1 VSTDTAPRRAIVLG
15 GGGVLGFAWT
25 LGALAAVQEFAGFDA
40 RDVDVTV
47 GTSAGAVAAGLLG
60 CGLSVEE
67 LCRHHQG
74 IATPDDPVIPYAYD
88 GTGASLPPRPKLRP
102 AAPRLT
108 LDGLRH
114 PRRMTPLV
122 ALSGL
127 LPEGAGTLEPVH
139 ALLTQVCADTGY
151 SDRWPERPRPWI
163 VTVDYSTGSRVVF
176 GKDDFAPRRDGSARA
191 VRRAR
196 LADAVTASSSI
207 PGWYPPTVIDSVP
220 YVDGGVASNASVDLL
235 IGTAVDEVFVL
246 APMGG
251 AGADRPRTA
260 VQRIERAVRR
270 TIARTIARDATAL
283 RARGVRVR
291 VIEPQPEDLAVM
303 GLNLMDAAPRRDVLE
318 TARRTAAEQLRRQR
332 ISTGASQGG
341 SAGDGAADGRQA
353 SGGGA

>member
-1 VSTDTAPRRAIVLG
+1 MSPEPTPRRAIVLG

-25 LGALAAVQEFAGFDA
+25 LGALAAVQECAGFDV

-47 GTSAGAVAAGLLG
+47 GTSAGAVAAGLIG

-74 IATPDDPVIPYAYD
+74 IPTPDDPVIPYAYD
-88 GTGASLPPRPKLRP
+88 GTGASLPPCPKLRP
-102 AAPRLT
+102 AAPRLA

-114 PRRMTPLV
+114 PRRMAPLV

-127 LPEGAGTLEPVH
+127 LPEGAGTLQPVH

-151 SDRWPERPRPWI
+151 AERWPERPRPWI

-176 GKDDFAPRRDGSARA
+176 GRDDFAARRDGSARV

-196 LADAVTASSSI
+196 LADAVTASCSI
-207 PGWYPPTVIDSVP
+207 PAWYPPTVIDSVR
-220 YVDGGVASNASVDLL
+220 YVDGGVASNASLDLL

-251 AGADRPRTA
+251 AGAGRPRTV

-270 TIARTIARDATAL
+270 SIARTIARDATAL

-291 VIEPQPEDLAVM
+291 VVEPQPEDLAVM

-318 TARRTAAEQLRRQR
+318 TARRTAGEQLRRQR
-332 ISTGASQGG
+332 SPADT
-341 SAGDGAADGRQA
+341 AGRRA
-353 SGGGA
+353 SGDSA